1 MLFRSVSQSRYSA
14 YSRVASCSHDGLYRA
29 STRLHWITN
38 RYCTSNMRKEWDSI
52 EPHTLNSG
60 GSTPPSATIR
70 SREHLREILSALLL
84 CNCDRYGYSWNLG
97 VTKET
102 LMSTDL
108 TIFSN
113 PMFGNVSVKDED
125 GNIWFV
131 GKEIATVLG
140 YSNTR
145 DALSRHVDVE
155 DKVVVN
161 HDTPSGVQKM
171 TMINESGMYSL
182 VIKSKLD
189 KAKKFKRW
197 VTSEVLPS
205 IRKTGG
211 YNGDQPEVLKRVIHI
226 EERLAAL
233 VS

>member
-1 MLFRSVSQSRYSA
+1 
-14 YSRVASCSHDGLYRA
+14 
-29 STRLHWITN
+29 
-38 RYCTSNMRKEWDSI
+38 
-52 EPHTLNSG
+52 
-60 GSTPPSATIR
+60 
-70 SREHLREILSALLL
+70 
-84 CNCDRYGYSWNLG
+84 
-97 VTKET
+97 
-102 LMSTDL
+102 MSTDL
-108 TIFSN
+108 AIFSN
-113 PMFGNVSVKDED
+113 PMFGNVSVKDEG

-145 DALSRHVDVE
+145 DALYRHVDTE

-211 YNGDQPEVLKRVIHI
+211 YNGSQPEILKRVIHL
-226 EERLAAL
+226 EEQLSAAGIL
-233 VS
+233 RPFVASRYTM